1 MISAISSISLLR
13 KALKTET
20 FRDTGAVF
28 VGNGVSAILG
38 AIFFFLLAR
47 SLGPFGFGTFSIAL
61 AISTIAV
68 DLFDI
73 AINNALVAYGSTP
86 ENRCSAFR
94 SGLRKKVWL
103 TALFSIGLWIVAPLV
118 LFILGKPEMVD
129 IVRLSILIVPA
140 RAASSFV
147 KTMLQT
153 LRRFRLDAG
162 LDIAAAALRLGL
174 FLAAVSLRLPVLES
188 SIVAYAL
195 SMVVAIVPAIPLCF
209 SVLRIS
215 DRGHTNLGFSRF
227 QSWMTVSFV
236 ASAISARLDVFAL
249 TRFVGVD
256 AVGLYQAA
264 FRLFLP
270 IQQLA
275 SALSRVFA
283 PRLASFS
290 KESDARRYLRKSLAL
305 SGGLT
310 LSMLLAIPFFPWAIP
325 LLYGRAFQ
333 PSVPYAAGLTVN
345 FMIFLFSV
353 PWWTVLLYHRKDARL
368 FATLSIVGLTLTA
381 TGIAILTKPFGVWG
395 VIVAQIVAGG
405 VLTVVVSR
413 KGTI

>member
-1 MISAISSISLLR
+1 MINAITSISLLR

-20 FRDTGAVF
+20 LHDTGVVF
-28 VGNGVSAILG
+28 IGNGVSAILG

-47 SLGPFGFGTFSIAL
+47 YLGPFGFGAFSVAV
-61 AISTIAV
+61 AVSTIAV

-73 AINNALVAYGSTP
+73 AINNALVAFGSTP
-86 ENRCSAFR
+86 ENRGSAFR

-103 TALFSIGLWIVAPLV
+103 TALFSLGLWIVAPLV

-129 IVRLSILIVPA
+129 IVRLSTVVIPA
-140 RAASSFV
+140 RTASSFV
-147 KTMLQT
+147 KTLLQT
-153 LRRFRLDAG
+153 LRRFQLDAG
-162 LDIAAAALRLGL
+162 LDIAAAATRLGL
-174 FLAAVSLRLPVLES
+174 FLAAVSFRLPVLES
-188 SIVAYAL
+188 SIVVYAL
-195 SMVVAIVPAIPLCF
+195 SMVVAIVPALPICF
-209 SVLRIS
+209 SVLRTP

-283 PRLASFS
+283 PRFASFGR
-290 KESDARRYLRKSLAL
+290 KSDTRRYLRKSLLL
-305 SGGLT
+305 SGGLA
-310 LSMLLAIPFFPWAIP
+310 LSMLLATPFFPWAIP

-333 PSVPYAAGLTVN
+333 PSVPYAVGLTVN

-353 PWWTVLLYHRKDARL
+353 PWWTVLLYHRKDTRL
-368 FATLSIVGLTLTA
+368 FATLSITGLVLTA
-381 TGIAILTKPFGVWG
+381 GTMVILTKPFGVWG
-395 VIVAQIVAGG
+395 VIWAQIVVGG
-405 VLTVVVSR
+405 ILTVVVSR
-413 KGTI
+413 KGSV